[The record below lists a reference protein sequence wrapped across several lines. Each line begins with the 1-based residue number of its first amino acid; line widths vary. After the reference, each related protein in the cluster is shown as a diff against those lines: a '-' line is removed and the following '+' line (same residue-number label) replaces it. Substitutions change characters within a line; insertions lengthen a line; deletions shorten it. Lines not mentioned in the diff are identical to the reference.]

1 MNMYD
6 NVIVRLTIFTTI
18 YIVILI
24 FLSPLI
30 DHLFTTLEDDIES
43 KGSNLQ
49 ILMEIILHVIVIAII
64 WYVLHNYIRVNV
76 ERVLN
81 IRMRET
87 TKTAID
93 IISAIALVGLQRNLI
108 NKLRYISY
116 IHPFRLTDLY
126 N

>member
-1 MNMYD
+1 MNIYD
-6 NVIVRLTIFTTI
+6 NVFVRLTIFTTI

-43 KGSNLQ
+43 KESNLQ

-64 WYVLHNYIRVNV
+64 WYALHNYIRVNV

-116 IHPFRLTDLY
+116 IHPFRITKFY
-126 N
+126 S

>member
-1 MNMYD
+1 MYD